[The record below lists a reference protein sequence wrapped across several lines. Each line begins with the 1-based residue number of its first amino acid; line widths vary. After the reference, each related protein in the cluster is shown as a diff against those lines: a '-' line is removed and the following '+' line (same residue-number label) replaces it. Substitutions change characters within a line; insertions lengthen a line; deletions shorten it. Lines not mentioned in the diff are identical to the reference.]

1 MAVEALAR
9 LACKCDRMVFGA
21 ANLLLDMLN
30 EEVEVVRMKAMHAL
44 SQLATAG
51 HLSVHDQHLHLV
63 RSLFVSPCASAE
75 MSGFSFDVQ

>member
-1 MAVEALAR
+1 MAIEALAR

-30 EEVEVVRMKAMHAL
+30 EEVEAVRMRAMLAL

-51 HLSVHDQHLHLV
+51 YLTVHDQHLHLV
-63 RSLFVSPCASAE
+63 RCSFIFKCASDENARH
-75 MSGFSFDVQ
+75 FL